1 MYSYTFKYSTYKCT
15 CAMQTCVMIVSMCVV
30 DIKCISLYSIYIQKH
45 FACSVTCCKCILNCD
60 IYKKH

>member
-30 DIKCISLYSIYIQKH
+30 WILNASLYTVFTSKN
-45 FACSVTCCKCILNCD
+45 ILHAVLHVANA
-60 IYKKH
+60 Y